1 MPTRKK
7 RFLVSSSSSAMREPP
22 GPASI
27 DAILELTSTL
37 NAFERDPGVTSP
49 RSLRSSSTAVVLS
62 ETTMPSPAQVGHLR
76 VMTSRGPSV
85 TFWRVISTRPSG
97 EISTT

>member
-7 RFLVSSSSSAMREPP
+7 RRFVVLLELASREPP
-22 GPASI
+22 GPTSSE
-27 DAILELTSTL
+27 AIFALSSTL
-37 NAFERDPGVTSP
+37 KAFAREPGVTSE

-62 ETTMPSPAQVGHLR
+62 ETTIPSPPQVGHLR
-76 VMTSRGPSV
+76 VITSRGPSV